1 MKLQFIYWYDEDL
14 DHFTINTYYDGELA
28 EHHEYLDTNEGLNLI
43 NKLQKQGYEVAFL
56 PEDVES
62 AKQEYE
68 YMLAHVLM
76 TKEIK

>member
-1 MKLQFIYWYDEDL
+1 MKLQYVWWSDG
-14 DHFTINTYYDGELA
+14 DHYTINTYHDGK
-28 EHHEYLDTNEGLNLI
+28 LI
-43 NKLQKQGYEVAFL
+43 NHYENIHFIEGSCLLTDLRNQGYEVAFL

-76 TKEIK
+76 TRER